1 MNDAEILELIAWV
14 SREARS
20 YPEAIEVWKTN
31 CPRHS
36 LWENA
41 LADGLIRIVRAG
53 SESQVELTPAGE
65 AVLELSRAA
74 RT

>member
-1 MNDAEILELIAWV
+1 MNDAEILELISWI

-20 YPEAIEVWKTN
+20 YPEAIEVWKTH
-31 CPRHS
+31 CSRHS

-41 LADGLIRIVRAG
+41 LADGLIRIVRVG
-53 SESQVELTPAGE
+53 SGSHVVLTPVGE

>member
-1 MNDAEILELIAWV
+1 ME
-14 SREARS
+14 
-20 YPEAIEVWKTN
+20 TN